1 MPGVFFLLTGRDQTE
16 PQVGVLHRDD
26 FFFLHRLYLYSVS
39 VFLSLFSF
47 FVSVSTY

>member
-16 PQVGVLHRDD
+16 PQVGVLHIND
-26 FFFLHRLYLYSVS
+26 FFLHRLYLYSVS